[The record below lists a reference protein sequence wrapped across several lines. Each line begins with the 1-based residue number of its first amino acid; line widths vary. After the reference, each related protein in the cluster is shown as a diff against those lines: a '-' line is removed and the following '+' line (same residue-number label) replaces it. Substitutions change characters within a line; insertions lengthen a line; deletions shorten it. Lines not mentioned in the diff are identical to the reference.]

1 MRCLKSVNT
10 VRRDNYHRTILKGVL
25 SWFVILCL
33 LFLVHNFLV
42 PGNFSPEYNGV
53 AFLALIFIYPLHKAL
68 YILASFKYRSNISVQ
83 FVRRF
88 YVLPCIQ
95 IKVKHMMP
103 KRDYLFSLL
112 FPFFAILFLLI
123 VWMMMVPV
131 WNSPV
136 FLILMAVHFG
146 ISYPAFVLAN
156 NIRNLPKSCF
166 IEEAKRGY
174 SVLISD

>member
-10 VRRDNYHRTILKGVL
+10 VRRDTYHRMILKGVL
-25 SWFVILCL
+25 SWFFMLCL
-33 LFLVHNFLV
+33 LFLVHNFFV
-42 PGNFSPEYNGV
+42 PGDFSPEYNEIS
-53 AFLALIFIYPLHKAL
+53 FIALLFIYPLHKVL
-68 YILASFKYRSNISVQ
+68 YILASFKYRSSIRIQ

-95 IKVKHMMP
+95 IKVLNIIP
-103 KRDYLFSLL
+103 KKDYLFSLL
-112 FPFFAILFLLI
+112 FPFFAILLLLI
-123 VWMMMVPV
+123 FWMTLVPI

-136 FLILMAVHFG
+136 FLILLAVHFG
-146 ISYPAFVLAN
+146 MSYPAFILAN
-156 NIRNLPKSCF
+156 NLRNLPKSCY